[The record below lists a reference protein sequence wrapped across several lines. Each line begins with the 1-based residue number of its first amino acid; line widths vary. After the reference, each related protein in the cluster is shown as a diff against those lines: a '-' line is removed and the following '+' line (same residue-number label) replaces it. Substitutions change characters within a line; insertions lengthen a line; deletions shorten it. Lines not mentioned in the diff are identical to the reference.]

1 MSFDLPE
8 TLDILER
15 TPAVIGALLR
25 GTSDSWHARNEGP
38 DTWSAFDVVG
48 HLIHGEETDW
58 VPRARIILEHGEAR
72 PFEPFDR
79 FAQLSR
85 FAGWSLDN
93 LLDRF
98 AELRHGNLEVVR
110 NWNLTE
116 AQLALPG
123 RHPELG
129 PVRLQQLLA
138 TWAVHDLN
146 HIAQIARVLAKRY
159 TEDVGAWR
167 GYLSILSGPA

>member
-1 MSFDLPE
+1 MSFNLSE
-8 TLDILER
+8 TLDLLDR
-15 TPAVIGALLR
+15 TPVVLGALLR
-25 GTSDSWHARNEGP
+25 GTSASWHAVDEGP
-38 DTWSAFDVVG
+38 DTWSALDVVG

-58 VPRARIILEHGEAR
+58 VPRARIILEHGESR

-85 FAGWSLDN
+85 FAGWSLEQ

-98 AELRHGNLEVVR
+98 TELRQANLETVR
-110 NWNLTE
+110 GWRLTE

-129 PVRLQQLLA
+129 SVTLRELLA

-146 HIAQIARVLAKRY
+146 HLAQINRVMARRY
-159 TEDVGAWR
+159 AGEVGVWR
-167 GYLSILSGPA
+167 AYLSILPHV